1 MEYLKLRNVASY
13 CNEDVT
19 INLSK
24 QINLFYGQNGSGKS
38 TIANYFY
45 DTNANNENSQYLLC
59 SKSFYKNYKFLVYN
73 EKFIQDIFYEDT
85 QAGIFTLSKENK
97 EIEVLI
103 GNKEN
108 DKNKLQL
115 ESLNILNKIKEN
127 DSRKKDNYE
136 KLKNNIYGKFS
147 KLRKSEL
154 RSLLKNNFH
163 SENFCEKILSLD
175 VSDVSKN
182 INLKELED
190 EYVELIKNK
199 GHYIE
204 NIPELRKY
212 IFNSKDISLLE
223 EPILPI
229 KENYRIEI
237 IKKFNSYDW
246 VRHGLKNY
254 MDNDICPFCQSNT
267 IDENF
272 KLEMHNIFNDS
283 YDNLITEIKYLKENY
298 QNYYNEVNSFFNKLS
313 DHPKLF
319 EDDFDKNIIDLIKRE
334 ISDNLLKLDEKINYP
349 TKSIKLNSMSEID
362 KFINLIVKKNNAL
375 NALNEKVKNFVDS
388 ERKIVSHMW
397 KKIRELSEDFISI
410 YKVDEEKLD
419 KEIKKLKKEEINIDS
434 QLKIITQEIT
444 ELKSNFSNIE
454 TTIENI
460 NKNLLLLG
468 IKSFKIIKSVSNDC
482 YTLERHGEKQ
492 SGSSVFSSLSEGEK
506 TIISFLYF
514 IELCK
519 GRTTKNDLEN
529 QSSCVVIDDPISSLS
544 QNYIYDIASFIH
556 YKIINNEMISKVIIL
571 THNLFFFHELIKLG
585 PGEKKFTKKY
595 NLYRVYKNSNSK
607 VEGMEKEQIK
617 NEYQSFWQ
625 IIKDASENK
634 APTAILPNVMRN
646 ILEYYFSFVYKIDD
660 LNKQLCNLLSETE
673 DQNYRAF
680 YRFINRSSHSD
691 SFNVHMLG
699 EMTANH
705 YLDLFKKIFEK
716 TGDLRHYNKM
726 RGIE

>member
-73 EKFIQDIFYEDT
+73 KKFIQDIFYEDT

-154 RSLLKNNFH
+154 RPLLKNNFH

-298 QNYYNEVNSFFNKLS
+298 QNYYNEVNSFLINYL
-313 DHPKLF
+313 
-319 EDDFDKNIIDLIKRE
+319 IIQNYSKMILIK
-334 ISDNLLKLDEKINYP
+334 
-349 TKSIKLNSMSEID
+349 T
-362 KFINLIVKKNNAL
+362 
-375 NALNEKVKNFVDS
+375 
-388 ERKIVSHMW
+388 
-397 KKIRELSEDFISI
+397 
-410 YKVDEEKLD
+410 
-419 KEIKKLKKEEINIDS
+419 
-434 QLKIITQEIT
+434 
-444 ELKSNFSNIE
+444 
-454 TTIENI
+454 
-460 NKNLLLLG
+460 
-468 IKSFKIIKSVSNDC
+468 
-482 YTLERHGEKQ
+482 
-492 SGSSVFSSLSEGEK
+492 
-506 TIISFLYF
+506 
-514 IELCK
+514 
-519 GRTTKNDLEN
+519 
-529 QSSCVVIDDPISSLS
+529 
-544 QNYIYDIASFIH
+544 
-556 YKIINNEMISKVIIL
+556 
-571 THNLFFFHELIKLG
+571 
-585 PGEKKFTKKY
+585 
-595 NLYRVYKNSNSK
+595 
-607 VEGMEKEQIK
+607 
-617 NEYQSFWQ
+617 
-625 IIKDASENK
+625 
-634 APTAILPNVMRN
+634 
-646 ILEYYFSFVYKIDD
+646 
-660 LNKQLCNLLSETE
+660 
-673 DQNYRAF
+673 
-680 YRFINRSSHSD
+680 
-691 SFNVHMLG
+691 
-699 EMTANH
+699 
-705 YLDLFKKIFEK
+705 
-716 TGDLRHYNKM
+716 
-726 RGIE
+726 